1 MCAKGFLRS
10 ACKTHLH
17 TITHSLTHRPTYTI
31 HTHFLLMH
39 LQEIEELH
47 AEKDRRHPMRK
58 LFTRLVHECC
68 PAAAAR
74 AIAAEAQA
82 RARPPNALS
91 AAYGHTLLPAV

>member
-1 MCAKGFLRS
+1 
-10 ACKTHLH
+10 
-17 TITHSLTHRPTYTI
+17 
-31 HTHFLLMH
+31 MH

-58 LFTRLVHECC
+58 LFTRLVHESC
-68 PAAAAR
+68 PAAVAR

-91 AAYGHTLLPAV
+91 AAHGHTPLPAV